1 MKTKQKTKRLS
12 EEDVDALVVAE
23 AGVESAW
30 SKPVKVRKTKTESL
44 SLPSSLAARAAFF
57 AGLHRETRLNDWIK
71 RVIQERIDL
80 EEAVFAGLKRELVS
94 GARKGR

>member
-1 MKTKQKTKRLS
+1 MASMKTKQKTKRLS

-44 SLPSSLAARAAFF
+44 SLPSSLLPGPRSLPDCTA
-57 AGLHRETRLNDWIK
+57 K
-71 RVIQERIDL
+71 R
-80 EEAVFAGLKRELVS
+80 G
-94 GARKGR
+94 